1 MQEYWLLVE
10 LDTADNILKMN
21 RFTIIKT
28 VGEEFLSSNVE
39 NSEFSYPKAFA
50 GGVRIFQKLR

>member
-28 VGEEFLSSNVE
+28 EGEEFLSSNVE

-50 GGVRIFQKLR
+50 GGG